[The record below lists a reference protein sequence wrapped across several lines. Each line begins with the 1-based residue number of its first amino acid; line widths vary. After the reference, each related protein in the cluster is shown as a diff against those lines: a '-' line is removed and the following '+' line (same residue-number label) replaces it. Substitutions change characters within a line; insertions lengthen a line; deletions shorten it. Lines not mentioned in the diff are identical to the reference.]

1 MTDPTPNDAAT
12 NAGVVAPSAPSASSG
27 PPPEIEARLR
37 ELGAVLDMSA
47 IRALYEPLLAR
58 QRRDGVCIV
67 RDQAYGPDVRHRL
80 DVYRPEVGTG
90 PWPILLVFHGGGFIR
105 GDKAERE
112 NAGLRFAREGFVT
125 VVPNYR
131 LGPAHRWPAG
141 AEDVIAALE
150 WARVHAAEIGGDAQS
165 LWLLGES
172 AGAAHVATA
181 TLLKRHHPSS
191 GLRIAGAVLVSGVY
205 NVQLERL
212 ARAQF
217 GLATP
222 DPRNEPYFGSDFSR
236 YPAMSVVTQVDAA
249 PFPMLITFAERDL
262 VQMQVQAGELFARL
276 VTQHGFMP
284 ELAVIRGHNHLSQVY
299 AFNTGDESLTEPVLR
314 FLRGQ
319 GTAALSAHPQE

>member
-1 MTDPTPNDAAT
+1 MNDSAMHPGVAAP
-12 NAGVVAPSAPSASSG
+12 AAPSGLAG

-37 ELGAVLDMSA
+37 ALGAVLDMNA
-47 IRALYEPLLAR
+47 TRALYEPLLAR
-58 QRRDGVCIV
+58 QRRDGVRIV

-80 DVYRPEVGTG
+80 DVYRPEAQTA
-90 PWPILLVFHGGGFIR
+90 PAPMLLVFHGGGFVR

-112 NAGLRFAREGFVT
+112 NAGLRFGRDGFVT
-125 VVPNYR
+125 MVPNYR
-131 LGPAHRWPAG
+131 LGPTHHWPAG

-150 WARVHAAEIGGDAQS
+150 WARAHAADLGGDPRA

-181 TLLKRHHPSS
+181 TLLKRFHPPA

-205 NVQLERL
+205 NVHLERL

-222 DPRNEPYFGSDFSR
+222 DPRNEPYFGSDFAR
-236 YPAMSVVTQVDAA
+236 YPAMSVVAQVDAA
-249 PFPMLITFAERDL
+249 PFPLLITFAERDL

-276 VTQHGFMP
+276 VTQHGFAP
-284 ELAVIRGHNHLSQVY
+284 ELAVIPDHNHLSQVF
-299 AFNTGDESLTEPVLR
+299 AVNTGDESLTEPVLR
-314 FLRGQ
+314 FLRAR
-319 GTAALSAHPQE
+319 AAHS